1 MLIGDRADADGS
13 VAERDGLRAALA
25 AAGTGTWR
33 WNAATGL
40 VRWDPTLEALCGLA
54 PGEFGATYEAWLE
67 TLHPDERDEIL
78 ALVRDALERRSAYR
92 FEHRTIWPDG
102 TIRWLECRG
111 EVLTDAAGEA
121 VGTVGCA
128 VDITARKIA
137 EMEQTALLEEVQGS
151 AGRLTRLQTI
161 SQQLTAAL
169 SVDEVIAVVIRTLD
183 PPERAT
189 ARALWLLDGA
199 TNQLHLADHAG
210 MKPEAADMFQRI
222 EVDADLPGAVAF
234 RERRTVI
241 SPSQADSVERFP
253 LLDGAPR
260 TSQGFIA
267 VPLVIETIALGVI
280 AFGYNGPLDETEV
293 SFLEAAAGNIA
304 QTLQR
309 VRLAD
314 ALQRRSEE
322 IAFFADIA
330 RAAIVAADHRDLMQR
345 IAGTV
350 VPQLG
355 DICLI
360 HFAPEPGSV
369 PETVIAH
376 SELPDGPWPD
386 HLTNPF
392 PLDPTAQH
400 GIARVMQTGEP
411 EFIPDLTPDI
421 VAAAASRSGHHDPDI
436 ERALA
441 GLDLS
446 SAVTVPVRSQK
457 QIIGALQVLARRGGP
472 GHSERDVDLVQGVA
486 SGIGDALV
494 SRWLTDQH
502 RHISTTLQRAFLPPT
517 LPTIPGLDVAAA
529 YWPAGAASEVGGDFY
544 DVFAI
549 GDDRWAILIGD
560 ACGTGPD
567 AAATA
572 AIARHTARA
581 AARHGL
587 GHHEVLEWVNQ
598 AVKYSDRNLF
608 CTSCYATLRTRPADN
623 SMDLDIGTAGHPL
636 PIVVGADVVSTLGE
650 PGTLLGVFEDPTF
663 AVSHHRLDAGDAVV
677 FYTDGITDLPGPAGR
692 TESDLQDLLA
702 QQEFKSAEDVIRHLE
717 SDLDERVSSTC
728 RADDV
733 AVLVIMKTAPPTD

>member
-1 MLIGDRADADGS
+1 MTIGQSADAHGS
-13 VAERDGLRAALA
+13 EAERDGLRAALA

-40 VRWDPTLEALCGLA
+40 VRWDPTLEALCGLE
-54 PGEFGATYEAWLE
+54 PGQFGATYEAWLA
-67 TLHPDERDEIL
+67 TLHPDERAGIL
-78 ALVRDALERRSAYR
+78 ALVQEALDNRSAYR

-102 TIRWLECRG
+102 TVRWLECRG
-111 EVLTDAAGEA
+111 EVLTDAGGDA

-137 EMEQTALLEEVQGS
+137 ELEQTAMLEEVQG
-151 AGRLTRLQTI
+151 AAERLTRLQTI

-169 SVDEVIAVVIRTLD
+169 SVDDVIAVVIRTLD

-189 ARALWLLDGA
+189 ARALWLLDEA

-210 MKPEAADMFQRI
+210 MKLEAADVFQRI

-260 TSQGFIA
+260 TSDGFIA
-267 VPLVIETIALGVI
+267 VPLVIETFALGVI
-280 AFGYNGPLDETEV
+280 AFGYNGPLDEREV

-304 QTLQR
+304 ETLQR

-330 RAAIVAADHRDLMQR
+330 RAAIVATDHRDLMQR

-360 HFAPEPGSV
+360 HFVPEPGSV

-376 SELPDGPWPD
+376 SDLPGGPWPD
-386 HLTNPF
+386 DLTNLF
-392 PLDPTAQH
+392 ALDPTAQH

-436 ERALA
+436 RRALV
-441 GLDLS
+441 GLNLS
-446 SAVTVPVRSQK
+446 SAITVPVVSEK
-457 QIIGALQVLARRGGP
+457 QIIGALQVLARQGGP
-472 GHSERDVDLVQGVA
+472 RHSERDVDLVQGVA
-486 SGIGDALV
+486 SGIGDAIA

-502 RHISTTLQRAFLPPT
+502 RHISTTLQRAFLPPA
-517 LPTIPGLDVAAA
+517 LPAIPGLDVVAA

-549 GDDRWAILIGD
+549 GEDRWAILIGD

-608 CTSCYATLRTRPADN
+608 CTACYATIHIRPADN
-623 SMDLDIGTAGHPL
+623 SIDLDIGTAGHPL
-636 PIVVGADVVSTLGE
+636 PINVGADAVSSLGA
-650 PGTLLGVFEDPTF
+650 PGTLLGVFDDPTF
-663 AVSHHRLDAGDAVV
+663 AVSRHRLDAGNAVV

-692 TESDLQDLLA
+692 TEHDLQNLLA
-702 QQEFKSAEDVIRHLE
+702 QQHARSAHDYIALLKR
-717 SDLDERVSSTC
+717 DLDERVSNTY

-733 AVLVIMKTAPPTD
+733 AVLVIVNRSTSE